1 MSAGVQRELQQ
12 QDWPRV
18 IKELT
23 VFAHLRMKY
32 WGLLRNKNLKGLEAK
47 DIALKAIEAVFN
59 GEWHWDPNKA
69 DLVTYLK
76 FHVVKGMV
84 ANLARSAEV
93 ISIDSSSNR
102 KIEEADEYNH
112 EDELNSSMVM
122 EKIRESVKEDGVLLS
137 IVDGLSSGLKRSE
150 ICELNNY
157 STEVYDNAVRRLRTK
172 LLQLQRT
179 NLI

>member
-1 MSAGVQRELQQ
+1 MSEGVHRELQQ

-23 VFAHLRMKY
+23 VYAHLRMKY
-32 WGLLRNKNLKGLEAK
+32 WGLLKNKNLKGLEAK
-47 DIALKAIEAVFN
+47 DLALKAIEAVFN
-59 GEWHWDPNKA
+59 DEWHWDPNKS
-69 DLVTYLK
+69 DLITYLK

-93 ISIDSSSNR
+93 VSIDSNPNMR
-102 KIEEADEYNH
+102 IEEADEYSH
-112 EDELNSSMVM
+112 EDELNSSMAM
-122 EKIRESVKEDGVLLS
+122 EKIRGLVKEDEVMLS
-137 IVDGLSSGLKRSE
+137 VVNGLSSGLKRSE
-150 ICELNNY
+150 ICEVNHY

-172 LLQLQRT
+172 LLQLQRL